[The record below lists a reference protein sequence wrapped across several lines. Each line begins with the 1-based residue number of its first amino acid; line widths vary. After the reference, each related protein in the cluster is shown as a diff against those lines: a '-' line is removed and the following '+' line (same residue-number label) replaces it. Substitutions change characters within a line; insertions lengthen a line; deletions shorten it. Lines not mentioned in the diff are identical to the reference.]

1 MASFVALDAAMYSAL
16 TVDSVMVGCFFE
28 AYDMEPPATSKM

>member
-1 MASFVALDAAMYSAL
+1 MASFVTLDAAMYSAS
-16 TVDSVMVGCFFE
+16 TVDSMTVGCFFE